1 MQKKRQQVSEAATGG
16 GGGEFVS
23 GFFGGF
29 LGHIF
34 FLVEKFKKTDS

>member
-1 MQKKRQQVSEAATGG
+1 LGG

-34 FLVEKFKKTDS
+34 FWLKN